1 LNTPFFIA
9 RRISSLDRDSFSRP
23 IVRIAIIGIALGL
36 SVMIIAMA
44 VVRGFQQ
51 QISDKV
57 IGFGA
62 HIQINKYDF
71 NTSFETRPISIH
83 QDFYPGL
90 TRIDGV
96 KHIQIYAYKAGI
108 IKTLSEIQ
116 AVIFKGVGDDY
127 DWGFFQKN
135 MVSGVIPDFSE
146 NKSSVEII
154 ISKSI
159 AKRLELKIGD
169 DLRMYFVSTDQENI
183 RGRRF
188 NVKGI
193 FETGLE
199 EFDNQFVIGDISQ
212 IRKLNRWEDDQVGG
226 FEVLLDN
233 FDDIDQL
240 QETIY
245 NEIGYDLNASSIK
258 NNYPQI
264 FDWLKLM
271 DMNVIIILALMVMVA
286 AITMISILL
295 IMILERTS
303 MIGIL
308 KALGSDN
315 VFIRKVF
322 LYQSLSIVGKGLIWG
337 NVIGI
342 GFCLLQFYFGIVS
355 LNQESYYMSVVPILL
370 NPITIV
376 LINLGTAIVSSL
388 ILLIPSM
395 IISKIQPVKAI
406 QFN

>member
-1 LNTPFFIA
+1 MNTPFFIA
-9 RRISSLDRDSFSRP
+9 RRISSLSRDSFSRP
-23 IVRIAIIGIALGL
+23 IVRIAIIGIALSL

-44 VVRGFQQ
+44 VVCGFQQ

-62 HIQINKYDF
+62 HLQINKYDF
-71 NTSFETRPISIH
+71 NSSFETTPISIH
-83 QDFYPGL
+83 QDFYPELAKIEG
-90 TRIDGV
+90 I

-116 AVIFKGVGDDY
+116 AIIFKGVGNDY
-127 DWGFFQKN
+127 DWDFFKRN
-135 MVSGVIPDFSE
+135 MIDGVIPDLLGK
-146 NKSSVEII
+146 KSSVEII
-154 ISKSI
+154 ISQSI
-159 AKRLELKIGD
+159 AKRLELNVGD

-188 NVKGI
+188 KISGVYK
-193 FETGLE
+193 TGLE
-199 EFDNQFVIGDISQ
+199 EFDDQFVIGDISQ
-212 IRKLNRWEDDQVGG
+212 IRKLNRWEDEQIGG
-226 FEVLLDN
+226 FEVLLED
-233 FDDIDQL
+233 FDDLDQL
-240 QETIY
+240 QESVY
-245 NEIGYDLNASSIK
+245 NKISYDLNATSIK
-258 NNYPQI
+258 DNYPQI
-264 FDWLKLM
+264 FDWLNLM
-271 DMNVIIILALMVMVA
+271 DMNVIIILSLMVMVA

-295 IMILERTS
+295 ILILERTS

-322 LYQSLSIVGKGLIWG
+322 LYISLTIVGRALVLG

-342 GFCLLQFYFGIVS
+342 GFCLLQLNLGIFS

-370 NPITIV
+370 NPLNVILV
-376 LINLGTAIVSSL
+376 NLGTAIVSSL
-388 ILLIPSM
+388 ILIIPSM

-406 QFN
+406 QFS

>member
-1 LNTPFFIA
+1 MNTPFFIA

-71 NTSFETRPISIH
+71 NTSFETKPISIH

-90 TRIDGV
+90 KSIDGV

-135 MVSGVIPDFSE
+135 ILSGVIPDFSE

-188 NVKGI
+188 NVTGI

-226 FEVLLDN
+226 FEVLLDD

-240 QETIY
+240 QEIIY

-322 LYQSLSIVGKGLIWG
+322 LYQSLSIVGKGLMWG

-388 ILLIPSM
+388 ILIIPSM